1 MTALAEAIAGAT
13 GRPVQALRRVA
24 GGDINQAWAAEL
36 EGGARAFVKTRPDAP
51 RGEYAAE
58 AASLRWLGE
67 PGALGVPAV
76 LGVRDSEPPRLLALE
91 WLEPGPAGDEAQLG
105 RGLAAVHAAGAPGFG
120 GPGPMRLGPLALP
133 NEPLPDWPAFYAE
146 RRLRPLLAPARD
158 RGALSTA
165 GVRAVERVC
174 DRLAEVAGPPEPP
187 ARLHGDLWSGNVLWS
202 RGRPYVVDAAAYGG
216 HREVDLAMLAL
227 FGAPGAGFLAAYEAV
242 TPLAEGHEARV
253 GLWQLFPLLVHAVL
267 FGGSYGTAVAR
278 TAARV

>member
-146 RRLRPLLAPARD
+146 RRLRPLLAPAR
-158 RGALSTA
+158 
-165 GVRAVERVC
+165 
-174 DRLAEVAGPPEPP
+174 
-187 ARLHGDLWSGNVLWS
+187 
-202 RGRPYVVDAAAYGG
+202 
-216 HREVDLAMLAL
+216 
-227 FGAPGAGFLAAYEAV
+227 
-242 TPLAEGHEARV
+242 
-253 GLWQLFPLLVHAVL
+253 
-267 FGGSYGTAVAR
+267 